1 MIEDNSN
8 TRTPIIR
15 FQGFNGEWE
24 KKKIGDI
31 AIVLQGYGF
40 PEKYQGPKYGDLP
53 FCKVGDISSAVD
65 RGEMVINKADNF
77 VDYSLLP
84 VLHAQPIPV
93 GSTIFAKIGE
103 AIRSN
108 KRIRTGVPCLI
119 DNNAAAVKSKGEIS
133 DTFLFYL
140 MSKVNLADYSGG
152 IVPSV
157 NKSTIEA
164 IDVLVPSSR
173 DEQQKIAECL
183 EAIDQMISA
192 QNQKVESLKA
202 HKKGLM
208 QQLFPQPGAT
218 TPALRFPG
226 FEEFWEEKKLGD
238 ICDSILV
245 GFPFKGQDITD
256 NSSGHP
262 ILRAYSIGEGII
274 RHGKDYDKYYPG
286 DTKPLERYKV
296 STGDIVISM
305 DGSVGRNIALVSDDE
320 NGYLLIQRVARLRV
334 TKYPVQL
341 IYQQIISQRFK
352 DYVAGEK
359 VGAVIAHISQKQ
371 IESFPVFIP
380 KSQQEQNKVADAL
393 TETDRLISTQ
403 EQKVES
409 LKTHKKGLMQQLF
422 PQLQK

>member
-8 TRTPIIR
+8 TRTPLIR
-15 FQGFNGEWE
+15 FQGFNEEWE

-40 PEKYQGPKYGDLP
+40 PEKYQGKKYGALP

-77 VDYSLLP
+77 VDYSLLT

-164 IDVLVPSSR
+164 IDVLVPSSL

-183 EAIDQMISA
+183 KAIDQMISA
-192 QNQKVESLKA
+192 QEQKVESLKA

-208 QQLFPQPGAT
+208 QQLFPRPGAT
-218 TPALRFPG
+218 TPVLRFPG
-226 FEEFWEEKKLGD
+226 FTGDWQFVNGDKLFEPISNKKH
-238 ICDSILV
+238 
-245 GFPFKGQDITD
+245 
-256 NSSGHP
+256 NSDLP
-262 ILRAYSIGEGII
+262 ILALTQDQGAVPREMINYNVVVSDKSVTGYKVVEVDDFIISLRSFQGGIEYSRYKGLCSPAYIVLRKKDKTLSSDFYRIYFKSFNYIQNLNKNLEGI
-274 RHGKDYDKYYPG
+274 RDGKM
-286 DTKPLERYKV
+286 
-296 STGDIVISM
+296 IS
-305 DGSVGRNIALVSDDE
+305 
-320 NGYLLIQRVARLRV
+320 
-334 TKYPVQL
+334 
-341 IYQQIISQRFK
+341 YQQFSEIMLPLPTANEQIMIANCISSL
-352 DYVAGEK
+352 DE
-359 VGAVIAHISQKQ
+359 VILLESQK
-371 IESFPVFIP
+371 
-380 KSQQEQNKVADAL
+380 L
-393 TETDRLISTQ
+393 
-403 EQKVES
+403 ES
-409 LKTHKKGLMQQLF
+409 LKAHKKGLMQQLF
-422 PQLQK
+422 LQLQK